1 MRAAFRFW
9 IDDDGNGA
17 PSPSPVTCEIR
28 SFMNFTYTLDLNRVA
43 HI

>member
-1 MRAAFRFW
+1 MRAAFSFRV
-9 IDDDGNGA
+9 DDDGNKG
-17 PSPSPVTCEIR
+17 SPPTPVTCEIR